1 MVKEPVGSGAPPAK
15 VDDGTTTPRA
25 WGLEV
30 LEVKPTGVGGG
41 SGEARRCKE
50 GVQPWSQVQKQ
61 LLEEDERV
69 ELGGRAAVALEAQL

>member
-30 LEVKPTGVGGG
+30 LEVKPMRGG
-41 SGEARRCKE
+41 SGEAGRCKE
-50 GVQPWSQVQKQ
+50 GLRPWSQVQKQ

-69 ELGGRAAVALEAQL
+69 EMGGRAAVALEAQL